1 MQSDFRSVVAARERR
16 RQCRDG
22 LQGMVSFAS
31 FVREGRHRGL
41 QFPEDIHKVAVARKR
56 EMTRPGTGRERGAKR
71 VRLSCIGVRELAE
84 VCVELVNQDSVQ
96 AEIGYVG
103 EADLGLDRVL
113 IYKFDAMRVRSVL
126 ALLVG

>member
-56 EMTRPGTGRERGAKR
+56 EMTRPGTGREDRKSTRLNSSHVEISYAVFCLKKKKQTKAP
-71 VRLSCIGVRELAE
+71 VRLESPG
-84 VCVELVNQDSVQ
+84 
-96 AEIGYVG
+96 G
-103 EADLGLDRVL
+103 
-113 IYKFDAMRVRSVL
+113 
-126 ALLVG
+126 

>member
-71 VRLSCIGVRELAE
+71 DRKSTRLNSSHGYISYAVFCLKKKNDHMIDSA
-84 VCVELVNQDSVQ
+84 LV
-96 AEIGYVG
+96 AR
-103 EADLGLDRVL
+103 LGD
-113 IYKFDAMRVRSVL
+113 
-126 ALLVG
+126 

>member
-1 MQSDFRSVVAARERR
+1 MKSEFRSVVAARERR
-16 RQCRDG
+16 GQGRDR

-96 AEIGYVG
+96 AEIGYV
-103 EADLGLDRVL
+103 DR
-113 IYKFDAMRVRSVL
+113 KSV
-126 ALLVG
+126 V